1 MNKVMQVRLVAA
13 AAVIAA
19 TAAGAGNAASFGRV
33 DAPPYPPYP
42 NATFK
47 HPQLKHGVL
56 TIKGTRASD
65 KITLRLKASDPGVL
79 EVDVGDDS
87 VPDFSFSRAS
97 MTRIAVNAGRG
108 NDAIRVD
115 DTNGA
120 FTDVIPTTIDGG
132 AGNDTIAGGKGAET
146 LLGGSGND
154 TIDGNGGNDAARL
167 GAGDDTFVWDPGD
180 GSDTIEGQAGADT
193 MRFNGANGVEHVTLS
208 ANGKRLKFFRD
219 AGNITMDTAG
229 VERVDFNA
237 LGGADVV
244 TVNDLTGTDVT
255 SVNVDLAGTLGG
267 VAGDGQ
273 PDRVVVD
280 GTNGDDSINVN
291 GDSAAVKESGLAATV
306 ETLHAEGANDSLEV
320 NTLAGRDTVDS
331 NGLAAG
337 SLKLLVD
344 GIFVL

>member
-1 MNKVMQVRLVAA
+1 MNKVMQVRLVVA

-19 TAAGAGNAASFGRV
+19 IAAGAGNAASFGRT
-33 DAPPYPPYP
+33 DKSPYP

-56 TIKGTRASD
+56 TIKGTKVSD
-65 KITLRLKASDPGVL
+65 KITLRLKAGDPRVL
-79 EVDVGDDS
+79 EVDVGDDG

-97 MTRIAVNAGRG
+97 VTRIAINAGKG
-108 NDAIRVD
+108 NDAIRID

-132 AGNDTIAGGKGAET
+132 AGNDTI
-146 LLGGSGND
+146 
-154 TIDGNGGNDAARL
+154 DGNGGNDAARL
-167 GAGDDTFVWDPGD
+167 GAGADTFVWDPGD

-193 MRFNGANGVEHVTLS
+193 MRFNGANGAEQVTLS

-244 TVNDLTGTDVT
+244 TVNDLTGTDVS

-267 VAGDGQ
+267 GAGDGQ
-273 PDRVVVD
+273 SDRVLVN

-291 GDSAAVKESGLAATV
+291 GDSEALKESGLAATV
-306 ETLHAEGANDSLEV
+306 EILHAEAAKDSLEI

-337 SLKLLVD
+337 TLKLLVD
-344 GIFVL
+344 GILVL

>member
-1 MNKVMQVRLVAA
+1 MNKVMQVRLVVA

-19 TAAGAGNAASFGRV
+19 IAAGAGNAAGFGRT
-33 DAPPYPPYP
+33 DKPPYP

-47 HPQLKHGVL
+47 HPKLVHGVL
-56 TIKGTRASD
+56 TIKGTKASD
-65 KITLRLKASDPGVL
+65 KITLRLKAGDPGVV
-79 EVDVGDDS
+79 EVDVGDDG
-87 VPDFSFSRAS
+87 VPDFSFPRAS
-97 MTRIAVNAGRG
+97 VTRIAVTAGKG
-108 NDAIRVD
+108 SDAIRID

-154 TIDGNGGNDAARL
+154 TIDGNGGNDSARL

-193 MRFNGANGVEHVTLS
+193 MRFNGANGAEHVTLS
-208 ANGKRLKFFRD
+208 ANGKRLTFFRD

-229 VERVDFNA
+229 LERVDFNA
-237 LGGADVV
+237 LGGTDVV
-244 TVNDLTGTDVT
+244 TVNDLTGTDVS

-267 VAGDGQ
+267 AAGDGQ
-273 PDRVVVD
+273 PDRVVVN
-280 GTNGDDSINVN
+280 GTNSDDSINVN
-291 GDSAAVKESGLAATV
+291 GDPGAVKESGLAATV
-306 ETLHAEGANDSLEV
+306 EILHSESANDSLEI

-337 SLKLLVD
+337 TLKLLVD
-344 GIFVL
+344 GILVL